1 MPHTGPFDTHAF
13 IKELKSAG
21 LSEQQAEVQATVLSK
36 ALVEFQEAHL
46 TDLATRQDLRDMELR
61 LKHDLTL
68 RLGGMLV
75 VGITVIV
82 TLVKIL

>member
-1 MPHTGPFDTHAF
+1 MPHTVPFDTHAF

-36 ALVEFQEAHL
+36 ALVEFQETHL
-46 TDLATRQDLRDMELR
+46 TSLATRQDLREMELR

-75 VGITVIV
+75 VGITVIA

>member
-1 MPHTGPFDTHAF
+1 MPHTVPFDTHAF

-36 ALVEFQEAHL
+36 ALVEFQEAQL
-46 TDLATRQDLRDMELR
+46 TNLATRQDLREMELR

-75 VGITVIV
+75 VGITVIA